1 MMHDASTD
9 ISGAVQLA
17 VAEGLVWRAVE
28 MYQHLDLGALAG
40 PPQGRQVAAASD
52 KPVQIAL
59 VSLTDLA
66 LAVRSALQPCCQC
79 MMSSTLSWLTD
90 QYIGSADMAN
100 RSPYWHCQSAMKAG
114 LIQTADFVIR
124 SELPCHSCRL

>member
-1 MMHDASTD
+1 MHDASTD
-9 ISGAVQLA
+9 ILDMMQLA

-52 KPVQIAL
+52 TPVQIAL

-66 LAVRSALQPCCQC
+66 LAVRSAPRPVAPMLDEHPQWLIGYLV
-79 MMSSTLSWLTD
+79 SSAS
-90 QYIGSADMAN
+90 
-100 RSPYWHCQSAMKAG
+100 
-114 LIQTADFVIR
+114 
-124 SELPCHSCRL
+124 LP